1 MERKRKIK
9 LDSVKMKVYHVK
21 IMRRKQIVVASLI
34 LSAIVIG
41 GIAFLFLR
49 STREPVYQGKPLSVW
64 LKEYDIRKSGNA
76 TEIFGPNWREAN
88 KAVKQAGTKA
98 IPTLLRLLREEDL
111 NKHNLD
117 INGNEAS
124 DGFAAL
130 GANAKDAM
138 PSLMEIYEQHP
149 AARVDD
155 LYCLG
160 CIGPAAKD
168 AVPWLLQ
175 KLPDTN
181 GEVRSQ
187 IITTLGEI
195 HAQPDQVVPV
205 LINYLNDSNKKVR
218 AYSALALSYYGT
230 DAKPAVPALFDLLN
244 DKDTR
249 FSATFALKRIDP
261 EAAAKAGL
269 NYPEAAIK
277 AGIK

>member
-1 MERKRKIK
+1 VNSNQTGQRE
-9 LDSVKMKVYHVK
+9 MKVYHPQ

-34 LSAIVIG
+34 LSAIA
-41 GIAFLFLR
+41 IAGAVFFFR
-49 STREPVYQGKPLSVW
+49 QSNREPIYQGKPLSAW
-64 LKEYDIRKSGNA
+64 LKEYDFQKTADGKGIIVGDP
-76 TEIFGPNWREAN
+76 TEVN
-88 KAVKQAGTKA
+88 KIVKQAGTKA

-130 GANAKDAM
+130 GANAKDAI

-160 CIGPAAKD
+160 CIGPAAEK

-181 GEVRSQ
+181 GEVRGQ
-187 IITTLGEI
+187 IITALGEI
-195 HAQPDQVVPV
+195 HTQPDQVVSV
-205 LINYLNDSNKKVR
+205 LTNYLNDSNSRVR
-218 AYSALALSYYGT
+218 ASTALALSEYGT
-230 DAKPAVPALFDLLN
+230 DAKPAIPQLIELLN
-244 DKDTR
+244 DKGKGVKYC
-249 FSATFALKRIDP
+249 ATLAIKEIDP
-261 EAAAKAGL
+261 DAAAKAGL
-269 NYPEAAIK
+269 K
-277 AGIK
+277 